1 MNAYPQLQSSGIHWP
16 EPRQRAV
23 IFEGLE
29 KQMAEFAAQHEAL
42 LSEVRRQYVLPADTS
57 VVTFLTEHR
66 TLPPILLE
74 AAPELRACFGAEA
87 VFTLRAPIDD
97 TGSQSLY
104 AVAMWPGN
112 VRDVRDALE
121 EFDDT
126 WWIEHS
132 RQASGYLTFTYE
144 LV

>member
-1 MNAYPQLQSSGIHWP
+1 MNAYQQQSSGIPWP
-16 EPRQRAV
+16 EPRQRPA
-23 IFEGLE
+23 IFDGLE
-29 KQMAEFAAQHEAL
+29 TQIAEFAAQHEAL
-42 LSEVRRQYVLPADTS
+42 LAEVRRQYVLPADSS
-57 VVTFLTEHR
+57 VVTFLTKHR
-66 TLPPILLE
+66 ALPPILLE

-97 TGSQSLY
+97 SGSQTLY

-121 EFDDT
+121 KFDDT

-132 RQASGYLTFTYE
+132 QPASGYLTFTYE